1 MNNQKQMLDRGNT
14 ASAIKNVSTTY
25 VPRDMSLCLF
35 LSRSGCPKLLTIDN
49 KCRGPVLSLQPFPA
63 RSQEQRPVHASRRYP
78 ACNGRAPICPKIKR
92 IRAAGRMPRP
102 LPQCTKRCKAG
113 RAATAAC
120 APNGKKVAKIAMPR
134 GSKPGERR
142 GGRQPGTPNK
152 TTALINTA
160 FAATT
165 SNPGLSPL
173 DFFFGRDERSVDTAR
188 LALQG
193 RPGCRALRPPQTRTR
208 SSGRSRGDF

>member
-1 MNNQKQMLDRGNT
+1 MLDRGIT
-14 ASAIKNVSTTY
+14 ASAIKNVSMTY

-102 LPQCTKRCKAG
+102 LAQCTKRCKAG
-113 RAATAAC
+113 PYIAPATCSALPA
-120 APNGKKVAKIAMPR
+120 VARRILTPR
-134 GSKPGERR
+134 MLSSRDNSNASPAIRFPHGRDRNSANLRTGER
-142 GGRQPGTPNK
+142 
-152 TTALINTA
+152 
-160 FAATT
+160 
-165 SNPGLSPL
+165 
-173 DFFFGRDERSVDTAR
+173 
-188 LALQG
+188 
-193 RPGCRALRPPQTRTR
+193 
-208 SSGRSRGDF
+208 